1 MTPDQH
7 VPLIPWAAHIIQWS
21 VQKDAIPQGGANPE
35 NRPQYGLRSATD
47 LMKLE
52 LLVILGQPYQG
63 EYVLESC
70 THRPSTQ
77 GSWGYPKSSLVED
90 YGKLSNRE

>member
-1 MTPDQH
+1 MQDCKVEQI
-7 VPLIPWAAHIIQWS
+7 LQN
-21 VQKDAIPQGGANPE
+21 Q
-35 NRPQYGLRSATD
+35 PQYGLRSATD

-52 LLVILGQPYQG
+52 SLVIPGQPNRG

-77 GSWGYPKSSLVED
+77 GSWGCPKVCLVQD
-90 YGKLSNRE
+90 YGKFSDKE